1 MIGFSREVVTAPSLL
16 KFKEAFGQCCHTNG
30 LIIGWS
36 RADLGVG
43 FDDLC
48 RSLPIFRILG
58 FYDSKVHLA
67 KVKAPLSRWRK
78 NVVLKRCYDLEF
90 AFTRVFATYLLTSP
104 NLPAK

>member
-1 MIGFSREVVTAPSLL
+1 MVTVPSLL

-48 RSLPIFRILG
+48 RSLPILRILG
-58 FYDSKVHLA
+58 ICDSIVHLA
-67 KVKAPLSRWRK
+67 KVERWRK

-104 NLPAK
+104 SLPAK